1 MNNDSSS
8 AENAIEFSDI
18 ADLFLRYGSLS
29 SPSFFDGRMVASL
42 TLATDDQDTA
52 SDEWLQEICAVL
64 GVEQPHDR
72 EDAEV
77 LLGWRSQARH
87 QLADEE
93 IDFEPLL
100 PDELFS
106 VPERAQSLKMWALGF
121 SEVIDEFGIDDSWSA
136 PLREAIEAMAE
147 IGALDLDEGVTD
159 DSESEDDLLALY
171 EHVRVTA
178 LTLYLECH
186 PGNPRVYKDDD
197 QSSSQLH

>member
-1 MNNDSSS
+1 MNNDPSS
-8 AENAIEFSDI
+8 AENALEFSDI

-42 TLATDDQDTA
+42 AVATDEQDVA
-52 SDEWLQEICAVL
+52 SEEWLQEICAVL

-72 EDAEV
+72 EDAAV

-87 QLADEE
+87 QLADEQM
-93 IDFEPLL
+93 DFEPLL

-106 VPERAQSLKMWALGF
+106 VPERAQSLKMWAMGF
-121 SEVIDEFGIDDSWSA
+121 SEVIDEFGIDDNWSA
-136 PLREAIEAMAE
+136 PLREAVEAMSE
-147 IGALDLDEGVTD
+147 IGALDLDDGVAD
-159 DSESEDDLLALY
+159 DGESEADLLALY

-186 PGNPRVYKDDD
+186 PGNPQVFKEDE
-197 QSSSQLH
+197 QSPSQLH